1 MSVLVSLCL
10 LKIELVAEGSC
21 SRSRHQSLNMLGPDS
36 ESAASGGGDDAAAS
50 AAAVATATALGDDEE
65 AGAVSTEH
73 PNNPRLQREMRGQRK
88 PKKITI
94 ESYRNRLL
102 SSDASSIDE
111 YRGILPKSSREQ
123 TPMDEMP
130 PVATTGKQEYTG
142 EINFFSGNPFVEVTK
157 GILHLFK
164 HNERADITA
173 GGVSK
178 TICLIAVPSSLNC
191 HDILNFIAPCHQEI
205 QHVRI
210 LRDGSPNQFMVLLEF
225 RCVEGA
231 IEFYKTF
238 NGAPY
243 NSLELDSLCHAVWV
257 SSVEWG
263 LDGSCLAPQGH
274 TELPTCPVCL
284 ERMDESVDG
293 VLTILCNHAFHAGCL
308 IKWGDST
315 CPVCRCIQ
323 TPELSE
329 PSVCMECEG
338 TEALWICLICG
349 HIGCGRYQGGHAASH
364 YRTTN
369 HTYALQLGTNRVWDY
384 AGDNFVHR
392 LLQSKSDGKLV
403 ATPSPGGADGEEKID
418 SMQLEFTYLLTS
430 QLDAQR
436 DYYEE
441 RLARLESALGSERQ
455 KLKED
460 NEQAKKKYIA
470 LDAKLQALT
479 KEKHSLEKKITQMSS
494 KMNNVVKEL
503 AEEKQFGK
511 TLQSN
516 QSSWQAK
523 FSELEK
529 KCIEKE
535 QEIVDLKE
543 QVRDLMFYME
553 AQNTIAGSEM
563 KHELVDG
570 TVILPAGSA
579 DSSSL
584 LAAASGS
591 LSPGSNAGTPG
602 GTKASSAKRRQR
614 KK

>member
-1 MSVLVSLCL
+1 MSALVSLCL
-10 LKIELVAEGSC
+10 LKIELVADR
-21 SRSRHQSLNMLGPDS
+21 SRSQSTVMLGPS
-36 ESAASGGGDDAAAS
+36 ESGSACDDAATGGS
-50 AAAVATATALGDDEE
+50 IVGDEA
-65 AGAVSTEH
+65 AGAVSNEH

-102 SSDASSIDE
+102 DGGPAPSDE

-123 TPMDEMP
+123 TPMDEVP
-130 PVATTGKQEYTG
+130 PPATTEILG

-164 HNERADITA
+164 RNERADISE

-178 TICLIAVPSSLNC
+178 TLCLIAVPSSLNC
-191 HDILNFIAPCHQEI
+191 HDILNFIAPCQKEI

-231 IEFYKTF
+231 IEFFKTF

-243 NSLELDSLCHAVWV
+243 NSLEPDTLCHAVWV

-263 LDGSCLAPQGH
+263 LDDCCVTPQGH
-274 TELPTCPVCL
+274 TELPSCPVCL

-293 VLTILCNHAFHAGCL
+293 VLTILCNHVFHAGCL
-308 IKWGDST
+308 NKWGDST
-315 CPVCRCIQ
+315 CPVCRCVQ

-329 PSVCMECEG
+329 QSVCMECEG

-403 ATPSPGGADGEEKID
+403 ATQSPGGDDGEEKID

-441 RLARLESALGSERQ
+441 RLSRLESIICGERQ
-455 KLKED
+455 KLQED
-460 NEQAKKKYIA
+460 HEQAKQKTA
-470 LDAKLQALT
+470 QLEVKLHALT
-479 KEKHSLEKKITQMSS
+479 KEKNSLERKVSQLTS
-494 KMNNVVKEL
+494 KLGTVLGEL

-511 TLQSN
+511 TLQAN
-516 QSSWQAK
+516 QVTWQTK
-523 FSELEK
+523 FTTLEK
-529 KCIEKE
+529 QCTEKE
-535 QEIVDLKE
+535 QEIVELKE

-553 AQNTIAGSEM
+553 AQNTIAGSEL
-563 KHELVDG
+563 KSELVDG
-570 TVILPAGSA
+570 TVVLPADA
-579 DSSSL
+579 VATASSIS
-584 LAAASGS
+584 ASGAFA
-591 LSPGSNAGTPG
+591 AGTSAG
-602 GTKASSAKRRQR
+602 GAKAKRRQR
-614 KK
+614 RK

>member
-1 MSVLVSLCL
+1 MSALVSLCL
-10 LKIELVAEGSC
+10 LKIELVADR
-21 SRSRHQSLNMLGPDS
+21 SRSQSSVMLGPS
-36 ESAASGGGDDAAAS
+36 ESGSACDDDAATGGS
-50 AAAVATATALGDDEE
+50 IVGDEA
-65 AGAVSTEH
+65 AGAVSNEH

-102 SSDASSIDE
+102 DGGPVPADE

-123 TPMDEMP
+123 TPMDEVP
-130 PVATTGKQEYTG
+130 PPSATEILG

-164 HNERADITA
+164 RNERADLSE

-178 TICLIAVPSSLNC
+178 TLCLIAVPSSLNC
-191 HDILNFIAPCHQEI
+191 HDILDFIAPCQKEI

-243 NSLELDSLCHAVWV
+243 NTLEPDTLCHAVWV

-263 LDGSCLAPQGH
+263 LDDCCVTPQGH
-274 TELPTCPVCL
+274 TELPSCPVCL

-293 VLTILCNHAFHAGCL
+293 VLTILCNHVFHAGCL
-308 IKWGDST
+308 NKWGDST
-315 CPVCRCIQ
+315 CPVCRCVQ

-329 PSVCMECEG
+329 QSVCMECEG

-403 ATPSPGGADGEEKID
+403 ATQSPGGDDGEEKID

-441 RLARLESALGSERQ
+441 RLSRLESIVSGERQ
-455 KLKED
+455 KLQED
-460 NEQAKKKYIA
+460 NELAKKKTA
-470 LDAKLQALT
+470 ELEVKLQALT
-479 KEKHSLEKKITQMSS
+479 KEKNSLERKITQLTS
-494 KMNNVVKEL
+494 KLSTVLGEL

-511 TLQSN
+511 TLQAN
-516 QSSWQAK
+516 QITWQTK
-523 FSELEK
+523 FSTLEK
-529 KCIEKE
+529 QCTEKE
-535 QEIVDLKE
+535 QEIVELKE

-553 AQNTIAGSEM
+553 AQNTIAGSEL
-563 KHELVDG
+563 KSELVDG
-570 TVILPAGSA
+570 TVVLPADA
-579 DSSSL
+579 VV
-584 LAAASGS
+584 AAASSISANGA
-591 LSPGSNAGTPG
+591 LSVGTSG
-602 GTKASSAKRRQR
+602 NGTAKAKRRQR
-614 KK
+614 RK